1 MVAIIIISMKLNYRE
16 VKKLVSLN
24 TDILVTPQIT
34 TENWLSV
41 KYKNIKQ
48 FLAQLSLD
56 IGDEG
61 HNDGTLARKQKIQ
74 SIQVDYSFI

>member
-34 TENWLSV
+34 TEN
-41 KYKNIKQ
+41 
-48 FLAQLSLD
+48 
-56 IGDEG
+56 
-61 HNDGTLARKQKIQ
+61 
-74 SIQVDYSFI
+74 